1 MNRFGITVLTGKLA
15 RDENAVKMLDI
26 VFDTICYEPGGNY
39 FGFSGGFSELF
50 FALSN
55 LSLTQKSAD
64 FASFYA
70 KQEKAALSTIEKFYN
85 SLNEVEIQ

>member
-1 MNRFGITVLTGKLA
+1 
-15 RDENAVKMLDI
+15 MLDI

-39 FGFSGGFSELF
+39 FGFSGGFSDLF

-70 KQEKAALSTIEKFYN
+70 KQEKSVSKHYQKVLDIF
-85 SLNEVEIQ
+85 LNDLE